1 MIFICAGTRSSDH
14 RFFDKQES
22 ILMIPPVI
30 TIDPRGARD
39 LDDALAVSPLAEG
52 GWQIDVC
59 LPDVPLAV
67 SRGTDCDLSA
77 REAGVTH
84 YGRDEIRRSM
94 LGSELTDAITLSA
107 SDERN
112 MIHIKIHITSDLE
125 ARIHSIERIYGRVL
139 ASLSYEEADVAIAD
153 EAHPY
158 HGHIARLW
166 DIACRLHEERAAATG
181 AVFDLKH
188 QRYTNEEGQ
197 VLRLEGRTAH
207 RSNML
212 VMELMILTN
221 VALARYARE
230 KQAAILYRNH
240 CLEGFQFGD
249 RTSAA
254 AEIAKIKGVGKH
266 VALRMVSSMGNQVRQ
281 AEMGVEPRGHYGL
294 DVDVYAWFTSPLR
307 RYADIVNLRALLDD
321 EKDPDLHQL
330 AGWLT
335 AIHRQQKD
343 ASSKHHAENHRREVL
358 RYIDRGDIQALAA
371 YDLHTILRALEENE
385 GYDRGKAQNY
395 IFQRLGN
402 LELSGRD
409 IDVTLETGA
418 RLFGEGFKAKIDDW
432 LKEDPAREL
441 LLKGHRGEKLDIP
454 KADRN
459 YKGELLERGAA
470 AQAKVKFEPARRTG
484 LSHAPIFT
492 SEVEWILNG
501 ETEKA
506 EGNGRTIKEAE
517 FVAARLLLEKLGPLP
532 KGQVNAAQA
541 NPKSALLEYAAK
553 NGDSASFLE
562 KGRYGPPHDTTFS
575 VEVVYHQQGTAYT
588 ANGAGKSLKEA
599 ERNASQKLLQDLLGA
614 SDNEQ
619 RPS

>member
-1 MIFICAGTRSSDH
+1 
-14 RFFDKQES
+14 
-22 ILMIPPVI
+22 MIPPVI

-39 LDDALAVSPLAEG
+39 LDDALAVSPLSEG
-52 GWQIDVC
+52 GWQVDVC

-125 ARIHSIERIYGRVL
+125 AHIHSIERIHGRVL
-139 ASLSYEEADVAIAD
+139 ASLSYEEADLAIAD
-153 EAHPY
+153 ETHPY

-181 AVFDLKH
+181 AVFDLKN

-321 EKDPDLHQL
+321 VKDPDLHLL
-330 AGWLT
+330 AGSLT

-343 ASSKHHAENHRREVL
+343 ASSKHHAESHRREVI
-358 RYIDRGDIQALAA
+358 RHINQNNESALSV
-371 YDLHTILRALEENE
+371 YDLHTIMRSLEENG
-385 GYDRGKAQNY
+385 GYDPEKAKSY
-395 IFQRLGN
+395 IMKRLGD

-409 IDVTLETGA
+409 IDVALDAGE
-418 RLFGEGFKAKIDDW
+418 RLFGESFKEQIQDW

-470 AQAKVKFEPARRTG
+470 VQAMVKFEPARRTG

-492 SEVEWILNG
+492 SEVFWMLG
-501 ETEKA
+501 DETKKA

-517 FVAARLLLEKLGPLP
+517 FVAARMLLEQLGPMV
-532 KGQVNAAQA
+532 KTSAANAQS

-553 NGDSASFLE
+553 NNDSASFRE
-562 KGRYGPPHDTTFS
+562 TGRYGPPHDTTFS
-575 VEVVYHQQGTAYT
+575 VEAVYSGKGSTYT
-588 ANGAGKSLKEA
+588 AKGTGKSIKEA
-599 ERNASQKLLQDLLGA
+599 ERNASHKLLQELLK
-614 SDNEQ
+614 SS
-619 RPS
+619 RT